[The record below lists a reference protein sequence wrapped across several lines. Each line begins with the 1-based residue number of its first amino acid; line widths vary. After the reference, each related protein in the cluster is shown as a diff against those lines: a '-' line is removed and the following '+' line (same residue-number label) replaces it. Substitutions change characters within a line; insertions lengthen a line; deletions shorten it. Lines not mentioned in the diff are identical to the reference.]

1 MSIILLLKN
10 IHIALAVLS
19 GLGFAVRGFIRLV
32 MQRQLA
38 HPMVKVG
45 PHVIDT
51 LLLLSGIA
59 LWLQMGYPLRSWLG
73 LKLALVVAYIGLG
86 IFSFRM
92 RARGPAIGVFLA
104 ALGVFLCIAYLAIHK
119 PVI

>member
-1 MSIILLLKN
+1 MSILLLLKK
-10 IHIALAVLS
+10 IHILLAVLS
-19 GLGFAVRGFIRLV
+19 GIGFAVRGFIRLV

-51 LLLLSGIA
+51 LLLLSGVA

-86 IFSFRM
+86 ITSFRIQ
-92 RARGPAIGVFLA
+92 ARGPAIGIYLLALAVFVCIAFLA
-104 ALGVFLCIAYLAIHK
+104 VHK